1 VGENHSHHD
10 HAHGNNAAAKNI
22 FLALVLNLGFAV
34 IELFGGLYTN
44 SVAILSDALHDFGD
58 AFSLG
63 AAWYL
68 QKISNRPRDHFYSYG
83 YRRFSLL
90 GALVVSAVLLVGVAL
105 VIRESIERLMHPA
118 AANAKGMFVLAIV
131 GIAVNGFAALRVKRG
146 HSHNERAVYLHLL
159 EDVLGW
165 IAVLISSIFMIYFN
179 LPFLDPLIS
188 LAISVYILANVFRNV
203 RGVVKIL
210 LMEVPNHIHLGELEK
225 SIRAMKHVAA
235 IDDLHLWTLDGESHV
250 LTLQVIV
257 SEKITFKE
265 LKKIKQKIRSLAEA
279 QSIRHS
285 TIEFCTAKEERVQAH

>member
-1 VGENHSHHD
+1 MGHNHSHHD
-10 HAHGNNAAAKNI
+10 HAHDAAAKNI

-34 IELFGGLYTN
+34 IELFGGIYTN

-68 QKISNRPRDHFYSYG
+68 QKISKRPRDHFYSYG

-105 VIRESIERLMHPA
+105 VIRESLERLMHPE
-118 AANAKGMFVLAIV
+118 AANAKGMFVLAIL
-131 GIAVNGFAALRVKRG
+131 GIAVNGFAAIRVKRG

-165 IAVLISSIFMIYFN
+165 IAVFISSIFMIYFN

-188 LAISVYILANVFRNV
+188 LAIAVYILVNVFRNV

-210 LMEVPNHIHLGELEK
+210 LMEVPNHIHLAELEK
-225 SIRAMKHVAA
+225 SIHALKHVKAV
-235 IDDLHLWTLDGESHV
+235 DDLHLWTLDGANHV

-257 SEKITFKE
+257 SESITFQG
-265 LKKIKQKIRSLAEA
+265 LKKIKRQIRSLAEA
-279 QSIRHS
+279 QSIHHS
-285 TIEFCTAKEERVQAH
+285 TIEFCTAKEERAQEH